1 MVILTSVKTKAVG
14 NRGLPYPAVAFLP
27 VSLGHHS
34 FLDPSLGISYK
45 DGQEASSLLCF
56 GELNIVVAF
65 HSGFTSLRGLYRLI
79 PKRSNLVTLLWPSEI
94 SVK

>member
-1 MVILTSVKTKAVG
+1 MPSWV
-14 NRGLPYPAVAFLP
+14 FLP

-34 FLDPSLGISYK
+34 FPDPSLGIPYR

-56 GELNIVVAF
+56 GELNTVVAF
-65 HSGFTSLRGLYRLI
+65 HSGFASLRGLYRLI